1 MTNKRS
7 LVDVINPEIRDF
19 LVEMGAEDIYKCYQC
34 GKCSSICPWFQ
45 VGTYDFPIFRL
56 SLETALGMVAS
67 SEDKK
72 ELEEEVDKIYR
83 CVGCEACVDQCPHG
97 INIPNILRAARRLLV
112 DFGSYPD
119 ILKSIVQK
127 IHDVGNPLGEEREK
141 RSDWAKQ
148 LNVPNFQPGIEYLYF
163 ACCIPSYDPR
173 VQNVAQATV
182 RILQKSGCSFG
193 ILGVQENCCGEAIR
207 RIGAEKVFEEV
218 TKANIS
224 SFESAGVKNVLVTSP
239 HCYTSFKND
248 YPEFGANFEVF
259 HITQYFSGLI
269 EKGKIQPIKSFDKK
283 VVYHDPCNLG
293 RQNGIYEEP
302 RNILR
307 NIPGLELLEVE
318 NFNRSLSVCCGA
330 GSGALWMEWEK
341 DERIGDIRINQLVD
355 TGAEII
361 AVACPYCLQMFEETI
376 KSMELNIEVMDVAEI
391 LYKSLG

>member
-56 SLETALGMVAS
+56 PLETALGMVAS

-182 RILQKSGCSFG
+182 RILQKSGVSFG

-218 TKANIS
+218 TKSNIS
-224 SFESAGVKNVLVTSP
+224 SFESAGVKNILVTSP
-239 HCYTSFKND
+239 HCYTSFEND

-376 KSMELNIEVMDVAEI
+376 KSMDLNIQVMDIAEI
-391 LYKSLG
+391 LYESLG

>member
-1 MTNKRS
+1 LTNKRS

-173 VQNVAQATV
+173 VQNVAKATV
-182 RILQKSGCSFG
+182 RILQKSGVSFG

-207 RIGAEKVFEEV
+207 RIGAEKVFKEV

-269 EKGKIQPIKSFDKK
+269 EKGEIQPVKSFNKK

-376 KSMELNIEVMDVAEI
+376 KSMDLNIQVMDIAEI
-391 LYKSLG
+391 LYESLS